1 MKNIGRVAEADIEIN
16 GIAVIAGENGT
27 GKSTVGKALYAAFNS
42 MSDSENKIDRMRRN
56 SVERAIRKA
65 YVGGPLDSTSRHRRT
80 AGRMNGFI
88 DRVFSG
94 ECTRDELIDEIKEYY
109 GEEISR
115 EIESDFT
122 NGVAG
127 VADQIIEI
135 MDISDDEVFR
145 AIATNRFQSEFNG
158 QINSVFG
165 EEPGKVELQI
175 KDASTVFSVAGDE
188 VAEVLDKTGRSK
200 EDKEL
205 LAQIENRLS
214 TIARLGRAFGIHLI
228 LATQRPDANIGPAF
242 RFRPLLGHQEE
253 LRQDLIQ
260 ATIRNDDSESSLF
273 DEIAKERHLKVLM
286 DKVSSLCPGYF
297 ERSESRGHLTYLEE
311 GFARGLE
318 PGNLSAGLKTFAI
331 MKALLKSGALDAGGT
346 IILDEPEIH
355 LHPAWQLAFAEI
367 IVLLQK
373 ELGMHVLMST
383 HSPYFLNAIE
393 VYSKKHAVDGLC
405 SYYLAETCA
414 DGRSRFA
421 EITGSTEVAYEK
433 LAAPFDTL
441 EREEYGLE

>member
-1 MKNIGRVAEADIEIN
+1 MKIKMKNIGRVAEADIEIN

-65 YVGGPLDSTSRHRRT
+65 YVGSPLDSTSRHRRT
-80 AGRMNGFI
+80 AGRMNSFI

-145 AIATNRFQSEFNG
+145 AIATNRFRSEFNG

-175 KDASTVFSVAGDE
+175 KDASTVFSVASDE

-228 LATQRPDANIGPAF
+228 LATQRPDANIIPGQIKNNMDF
-242 RFRPLLGHQEE
+242 RVCGR
-253 LRQDLIQ
+253 
-260 ATIRNDDSESSLF
+260 ADS
-273 DEIAKERHLKVLM
+273 VL
-286 DKVSSLCPGYF
+286 SQ
-297 ERSESRGHLTYLEE
+297 
-311 GFARGLE
+311 
-318 PGNLSAGLKTFAI
+318 
-331 MKALLKSGALDAGGT
+331 
-346 IILDEPEIH
+346 IILDNTS
-355 LHPAWQLAFAEI
+355 AAEQI
-367 IVLLQK
+367 PK
-373 ELGMHVLMST
+373 D
-383 HSPYFLNAIE
+383 AR
-393 VYSKKHAVDGLC
+393 
-405 SYYLAETCA
+405 
-414 DGRSRFA
+414 GRF
-421 EITGSTEVAYEK
+421 ITGDGTVFQGY
-433 LAAPFDTL
+433 LFN
-441 EREEYGLE
+441 EEQL

>member
-1 MKNIGRVAEADIEIN
+1 MKIKMKNIGRVAEADIEIN

-65 YVGGPLDSTSRHRRT
+65 YVGSPLDSTSRHRRT
-80 AGRMNGFI
+80 AGRMNSFI

-145 AIATNRFQSEFNG
+145 AIATNRFRSEFNG

-175 KDASTVFSVAGDE
+175 KDASTVFSVASDE
-188 VAEVLDKTGRSK
+188 VAEVHDRRVL
-200 EDKEL
+200 
-205 LAQIENRLS
+205 
-214 TIARLGRAFGIHLI
+214 
-228 LATQRPDANIGPAF
+228 
-242 RFRPLLGHQEE
+242 RFRAHYLDDPFLIDSLG
-253 LRQDLIQ
+253 
-260 ATIRNDDSESSLF
+260 
-273 DEIAKERHLKVLM
+273 
-286 DKVSSLCPGYF
+286 
-297 ERSESRGHLTYLEE
+297 
-311 GFARGLE
+311 
-318 PGNLSAGLKTFAI
+318 
-331 MKALLKSGALDAGGT
+331 
-346 IILDEPEIH
+346 
-355 LHPAWQLAFAEI
+355 
-367 IVLLQK
+367 
-373 ELGMHVLMST
+373 
-383 HSPYFLNAIE
+383 
-393 VYSKKHAVDGLC
+393 
-405 SYYLAETCA
+405 
-414 DGRSRFA
+414 
-421 EITGSTEVAYEK
+421 
-433 LAAPFDTL
+433 
-441 EREEYGLE
+441 